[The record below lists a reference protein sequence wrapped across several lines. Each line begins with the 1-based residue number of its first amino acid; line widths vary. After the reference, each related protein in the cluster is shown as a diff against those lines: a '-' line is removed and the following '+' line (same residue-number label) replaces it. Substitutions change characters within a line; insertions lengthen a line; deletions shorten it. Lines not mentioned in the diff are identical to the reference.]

1 MNKSK
6 VQYSIVT
13 LGLALG
19 LCAST
24 SMAQD
29 TDTERTMGTT
39 ITGNQEQPQTL
50 FLIPWKEPGDGAGD
64 EFETDLDALF
74 GLIEREPFV
83 RELRYRNMVVT
94 RRNAQG
100 R

>member
-1 MNKSK
+1 MNKSN
-6 VQYSIVT
+6 VRYSMAT
-13 LGLALG
+13 LVLALG
-19 LCAST
+19 MCAST
-24 SMAQD
+24 GMAQD
-29 TDTERTMGTT
+29 SDTERTMGTT

-50 FLIPWKEPGDGAGD
+50 FLVPWKEPGEGAGD
-64 EFETDLDALF
+64 EFDTDLDALF

>member
-1 MNKSK
+1 MNRKSK
-6 VQYSIVT
+6 VRYWVST
-13 LGLALG
+13 LALG
-19 LCAST
+19 VCAT
-24 SMAQD
+24 GTGMAQD
-29 TDTERTMGTT
+29 SDTERTMGTT

-50 FLIPWKEPGDGAGD
+50 FLIPWKEPTGDASD
-64 EFETDLDALF
+64 DFDTDLDVLF